1 MATYKKCFLSENEM
15 ERTLEESGSKGGGDV
30 FSESEYS
37 SESESVSKDN
47 AEESS
52 VENSESSNS
61 DDTAPPASKTTKE
74 EG

>member
-15 ERTLEESGSKGGGDV
+15 ERILEESGSKGGDDV
-30 FSESEYS
+30 FSESENS
-37 SESESVSKDN
+37 FESESEGKDN
-47 AEESS
+47 AEEIS

-61 DDTAPPASKTTKE
+61 DDTAPPASKTTKK